1 MSTPELACE
10 LNELWAS
17 EGRPYRLG
25 KQGVAQLWAIRGAR
39 GDIGQPLLFIVG
51 REEQA
56 VARAHAWANPDAE
69 AAATKATALA

>member
-25 KQGVAQLWAIRGAR
+25 KHGIAQLWAIRSAR
-39 GDIGQPLLFIVG
+39 GEAGQPLLFIVG
-51 REEQA
+51 REERA
-56 VARAHAWANPDAE
+56 VLLSGRADILFPSYFVNADRR
-69 AAATKATALA
+69 